1 MVRKE
6 LQAPLISSL
15 TSHPHSIPPALDFSH
30 IKRLTVSRLPRPF
43 HDPQAF
49 AHTVLA
55 SWNAFYHL
63 ESFYPSLKT
72 LLKSPSFYKN
82 FPSSPDK
89 AVPFTLS
96 FHSVVPAL
104 SQYLLYYIIIDK
116 SIFVTIFPGKLQ
128 VLQRQGWKLH
138 FTHFFVPISDT
149 YSINKTYWIP
159 CSIPASG
166 TGSLPHSPLSHQLD
180 GSA

>member
-15 TSHPHSIPPALDFSH
+15 MSHPHSIPPALDFSH
-30 IKRLTVSRLPRPF
+30 IKRLTISRLPRPF

-55 SWNAFYHL
+55 SWNTFDHL

-72 LLKSPSFYKN
+72 LLKSPSSYKN

-96 FHSVVPAL
+96 FPSVVPAL
-104 SQYLLYYIIIDK
+104 SQYLLYCIIIDK

-128 VLQRQGWKLH
+128 VLQRQGWKL
-138 FTHFFVPISDT
+138 FYPLF
-149 YSINKTYWIP
+149 
-159 CSIPASG
+159 C
-166 TGSLPHSPLSHQLD
+166 PHVRHVLH
-180 GSA
+180 